1 MVENLNLPT
10 CLAIFMRLFSQLF
23 LNAEN
28 RISRHFLLLV
38 AHVENEFL
46 FQEVLRL
53 EKLQIGR
60 GDFLVQGLEVLVWQ
74 HKTIFVR

>member
-10 CLAIFMRLFSQLF
+10 LLAIFMRLFSQLS
-23 LNAEN
+23 NAEN

-38 AHVENEFL
+38 AHGENEFL
-46 FQEVLRL
+46 FQEVFRL

-60 GDFLVQGLEVLVWQ
+60 GDFPVQGLEVLVWQ

>member
-38 AHVENEFL
+38 AHGENEFL
-46 FQEVLRL
+46 FQEVFRL

-60 GDFLVQGLEVLVWQ
+60 GDFPVQGLEVLVWQ

>member
-10 CLAIFMRLFSQLF
+10 LVAIFMRLFSQH

-38 AHVENEFL
+38 AHVVNEFL
-46 FQEVLRL
+46 FQVVFRL

>member
-1 MVENLNLPT
+1 MVENLNMPT
-10 CLAIFMRLFSQLF
+10 LLAIFMRLFSQL

-28 RISRHFLLLV
+28 RISSHFLLLV

-46 FQEVLRL
+46 FQVVLRL
-53 EKLQIGR
+53 EKFQIGR
-60 GDFLVQGLEVLVWQ
+60 GDFLVQGHEVLVWQ